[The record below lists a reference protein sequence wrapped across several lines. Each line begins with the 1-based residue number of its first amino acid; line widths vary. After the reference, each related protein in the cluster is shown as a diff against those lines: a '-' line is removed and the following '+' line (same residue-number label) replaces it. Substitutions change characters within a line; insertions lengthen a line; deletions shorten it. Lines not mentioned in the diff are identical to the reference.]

1 MARMNAEERD
11 RVFAEEAA
19 VVDVQLLLQELME
32 HKGWTRADMARAMN
46 VSRARVTQ
54 IFSDECTNLTIRV
67 LARAFIALGEELRVG
82 TVSRDFVGHN
92 SERFASTTDCMS
104 AQMDRSWI
112 EISDYARDLV
122 TSSANDNIFGGLAGL
137 RQARRSETYDLA
149 A

>member
-1 MARMNAEERD
+1 MARMNAEERN

-32 HKGWTRADMARAMN
+32 QKGWTRADMARAMN

-67 LARAFIALGEELRVG
+67 LARAFFALSEEFRVG
-82 TVSRDFVGHN
+82 TVARDFVG
-92 SERFASTTDCMS
+92 EDTDICASTTDCMS
-104 AQMDRSWI
+104 AQIDRSWI

-122 TSSANDNIFGGLAGL
+122 TSSANDNIFGGLADL
-137 RQARRSETYDLA
+137 RQARLAETYDLA